1 MSAPTPNVL
10 VLGGSGLLGSALV
23 SHLSRISVPVHFP
36 SRDELDVLDFKA
48 LGHYVSGLEPDIIF
62 NCVGYTQVDR
72 AESELEL
79 ALSYNCALPKAL
91 GKAVKGRKA
100 FLVHYST
107 DFVFNGQKKYPYLPD
122 DRPDPISAYGESK
135 LAGEEELKKLDL
147 ENCAILRTAW
157 LFGPGR
163 RNFVGTILGICS
175 REGRASVVHDQVGSP
190 TFTEDLAKWSYS
202 FALKRKG
209 GIYHAVNSGEAS
221 WCELAAEASRLL
233 FDECVINPIT
243 TGSLNLPARRPS
255 YSVLDNSSFASVIGE
270 KPRLW
275 IDALQEYL
283 LRDEISSLYS
293 ENS

>member
-1 MSAPTPNVL
+1 MNGPMPKVL
-10 VLGGSGLLGSALV
+10 VLGGSGLLGGALV
-23 SHLSRISVPVHFP
+23 AHLNQLSVPVQAP
-36 SRDELDVLDFKA
+36 SHEELDVLDSKA
-48 LGHYVSGLEPDIIF
+48 LDYYVSGLEPDILF

-72 AESELEL
+72 AETEREL
-79 ALSYNCALPKAL
+79 AMRYNCALPKAL
-91 GKAVKGRKA
+91 GRMLKGKKT

-122 DRPDPISAYGESK
+122 DRPDPISAYGASK

-163 RNFVGTILGICS
+163 KNFVSTILGVCS
-175 REGRASVVHDQVGSP
+175 REGSINVVHDQVGSP
-190 TFTEDLAKWSYS
+190 TFTGDLAKWSYQ
-202 FALKRKG
+202 FAIRRKG

-221 WCELAAEASRLL
+221 WCELAAESSRLI

-243 TGSLNLPARRPS
+243 TGSLGLPARRPS
-255 YSVLDNSSFASVIGE
+255 YSVLDNSSFASVIDETPG
-270 KPRLW
+270 LW

-283 LRDEISSLYS
+283 LSDEINSLYS